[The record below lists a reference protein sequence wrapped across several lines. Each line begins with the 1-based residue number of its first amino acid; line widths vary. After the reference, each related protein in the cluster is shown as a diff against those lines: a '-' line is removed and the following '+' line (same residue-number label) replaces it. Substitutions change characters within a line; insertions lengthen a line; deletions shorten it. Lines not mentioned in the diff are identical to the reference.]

1 MSKFCSNCGFA
12 LEDDDRFCP
21 QCGNATSSEAPAEP
35 TPAPAQD
42 TFTTPSFAFE
52 EPVSPAPAAEPA
64 PAPAAGTPYTPPT
77 QRTPYPYPKTPV
89 KPAPVKKKAS
99 ILPLIITVAVIA
111 VILVAGFFTLDHFGL
126 FGNLT
131 YKGAVKNY
139 IQFHGYGKTEFLKD
153 LAPKEFWDYL
163 EEEDGVDF
171 DEAQEIIDER
181 YENFDEMIEEEYG
194 EDYKVKYKTKSKSE
208 VSKSKLKKIAKAL
221 KEDYDIKSSKVT
233 KGYKLK
239 LEVSFSGSED
249 EGEEDLTVYVL
260 KISGKWYV
268 VDIDEYGGSY
278 YVSFINE

>member
-1 MSKFCSNCGFA
+1 MSKLCSNCGFSM
-12 LEDDDRFCP
+12 EDNDRFCP
-21 QCGNATSSEAPAEP
+21 VCGTAVASEVP
-35 TPAPAQD
+35 
-42 TFTTPSFAFE
+42 
-52 EPVSPAPAAEPA
+52 AEPA
-64 PAPAAGTPYTPPT
+64 PVEEPVVAENPAEPQKAPYTPPYK
-77 QRTPYPYPKTPV
+77 PYPRSAE
-89 KPAPVKKKAS
+89 PASPAAAAKKKNPLKK
-99 ILPLIITVAVIA
+99 ILTIAITLLIVGVIGFVA
-111 VILVAGFFTLDHFGL
+111 FFVMDNFGL
-126 FGNLT
+126 FGNFT

-139 IQFHGYGKTEFLKD
+139 VQFYGYGKTELLKD

-171 DEAQEIIDER
+171 DEAQEIIDKK
-181 YENFDEMIEEEYG
+181 YEDFDEMIEEEYG

-260 KISGKWYV
+260 KISGKWYL
-268 VDIDEYGGSY
+268 VDVDEYGGSY
-278 YVSFINE
+278 YVSFIIE